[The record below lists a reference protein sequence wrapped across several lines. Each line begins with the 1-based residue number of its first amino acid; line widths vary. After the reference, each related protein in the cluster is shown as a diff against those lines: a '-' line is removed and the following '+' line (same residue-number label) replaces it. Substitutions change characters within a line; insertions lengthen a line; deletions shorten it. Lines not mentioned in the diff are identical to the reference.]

1 VLHIHRASRA
11 DALADALAALLSQSP
26 DDPFAPDVVAVP
38 TRGMERWLT
47 QRMSGVLGA
56 RGGRADGICANVQFP
71 SPHRL
76 VTDAVAAASG
86 IEAADDPWLPERSV
100 WPLLS
105 VVEEALPEPWLA
117 TLAAYLGADTAA
129 SDPMRPARESRRL
142 TTVRHLA
149 GLFDRYSLHRPQMLA
164 AWAHGEDLDAVGAP
178 LPTASAWQA
187 ELWRRLRAR
196 IGVPDLAERT
206 GRACERIA
214 DDPSLLN
221 LPERV
226 ALFGLTRVPAGH
238 LEILRALAAG
248 RDLHLLLLHPS
259 PSLWEKVTQLP
270 DRPLGARR
278 EDDRTV
284 TLGDNRLLAS
294 WGRDSREMQLVLT
307 AGAPDV
313 SDAHHASPPA
323 PGTVLGRVQ
332 QSVREDRVA
341 PGAPL
346 PGATDERPLL
356 APEDRSIEIHSCHG
370 RARQVEVVRDA
381 ILHALAEDPLLEP
394 RDVIV
399 MCPDIETFAPL
410 VQATFGAGEPDDED
424 SVDLRVRLADR
435 SLRQTNPVL
444 GVVAQLLDL
453 AEQRLTASQ
462 LLDLA
467 DRGPVRR
474 RFRLDDDDITRLA
487 DWISQA
493 GIRWGLDAPHR
504 APYKLDAVTSG
515 TWQMGL
521 ERLLLGVTM
530 TEDDQRLFAGVL
542 PLDDVDSRAI
552 DLAGRFTELVARVG
566 QAVRSLGVRQTL
578 AEWAEAIGQ
587 AADALTA
594 TALRDR
600 WQRAELQRVL
610 DELVAESGDAP
621 PAQLAPTEVRALLA
635 QRLEGRP
642 TRANFR
648 TGHLTVCTLQP
659 MRSVPHR
666 VVCLLGLDDGA
677 FPRKAPRDGDDLM
690 LEHPHLG
697 ERDPRSEDRQLLL
710 DALLA
715 ASERLIVTF
724 SGNDE
729 RTNAPR
735 PPAVPVGELLDAV
748 DATVRCEDGE
758 PARKRIVIRHPLQ
771 PFDPRNFIAGTI
783 AGSQPWSFDTA
794 ALAGA
799 KALAGPRSAPRP
811 FLAGPLS
818 QRPGA
823 VLELPD
829 LVRFVEHP
837 VRAFLRQRLGIS
849 LYSAADEIEDELSVE
864 LDGLQRWG
872 VGQRLLEARLRGI
885 DQRTAILAEIARGT
899 LPPGVLGK
907 PVIDDLSPIVSGI
920 VDRAHTVAPA
930 LAEMAAGGTL
940 AGAGAAA
947 GGEPVDVRVVL
958 DDGRLLSG
966 TVSGVSGDLLLAT
979 TFSRVSAKHRI
990 AAWVRLLAI
999 TASAPERPF
1008 AAATVGRGQGHGDV
1022 RTAWIEPLG
1031 DSADARLAVARAE
1044 LAVLMDLYDRGMR
1057 EPLPMFCQTSAA
1069 YAEAVRHGQDG
1080 HSAALKA
1087 WETEWNFDKEDREP
1101 EHQMAFG
1108 AVLTLPEVLEIAPAG
1123 GEAGEGWLEAE
1134 ESRFG
1139 RLARRLW
1146 EGLLTRE
1153 EVRAR

>member
-1 VLHIHRASRA
+1 MLHIHRAVRA
-11 DALADALAALLSQSP
+11 DALADALSALLSESP
-26 DDPFAPDVVAVP
+26 ADPFAPEVVAVP

-47 QRMSGVLGA
+47 QRMSSVLGA
-56 RGGRADGICANVQFP
+56 RPGRADGICANIEFP

-86 IEAADDPWLPERSV
+86 IDPAEDPWLPERSV

-105 VVEEALPEPWLA
+105 VVEESLSEPWLA
-117 TLAAYLGADTAA
+117 TLAAYLGAGTES
-129 SDPMRPARESRRL
+129 SDPMRPARQSRRL

-149 GLFDRYSLHRPQMLA
+149 GLFDRYSLHRPEMLA
-164 AWAHGEDLDAVGAP
+164 AWARGDDLDAVGAP
-178 LPTASAWQA
+178 LPAASAWQA
-187 ELWRRLRAR
+187 ELWRRLRVR
-196 IGVPDLAERT
+196 IGVPDLAERS
-206 GRACERIA
+206 GRACERMA
-214 DDPSLLN
+214 DDPAVVP
-221 LPERV
+221 LPSRL

-238 LEILRALAAG
+238 LDILRALATG
-248 RDLHLLLLHPS
+248 RDLHLFLLHPS
-259 PSLWEKVTQLP
+259 PSLWEKVTHRP
-270 DRPLGARR
+270 DRSAVVRR
-278 EDDRTV
+278 EEDRTV
-284 TLGDNRLLAS
+284 TLAANRLLAS

-307 AGAPDV
+307 AAAPEL
-313 SDAHHASPPA
+313 SDAGHPSPPG
-323 PGTVLGRVQ
+323 PGTLLGLIQ
-332 QSVREDRVA
+332 QGVHDDHAA

-346 PGATDERPLL
+346 PGAADERPLL
-356 APEDRSIEIHSCHG
+356 AADDRSIEIHSCHG
-370 RARQVEVVRDA
+370 RARQVEVIRDA
-381 ILHALAEDPLLEP
+381 ILHALAEDPALEP

-410 VQATFGAGEPDDED
+410 IQATFGAGEAEDDT
-424 SVDLRVRLADR
+424 SIDLRVRLADR

-444 GVVAQLLDL
+444 GVVAQLLEL

-493 GIRWGLDAPHR
+493 GIRWGLDGPHR
-504 APYKLDAVTSG
+504 APYKLDALDSG
-515 TWQMGL
+515 TWQTGL

-530 TEDDQRLFAGVL
+530 TEDGQRLFAGVL

-552 DLAGRFTELVARVG
+552 DLAGRFTELVTRVG
-566 QAVRSLGVRQTL
+566 QVVRSLNARQTL
-578 AEWAEAIGQ
+578 AEWAEAIAE

-594 TALRDR
+594 TGSRDR

-610 DELVAESGDAP
+610 DELVSESGDASP
-621 PAQLAPTEVRALLA
+621 PELAPAEVRALLA
-635 QRLEGRP
+635 RRLEGRP

-690 LEHPHLG
+690 LDHPHLG

-715 ASERLIVTF
+715 AGERLIVTF

-735 PPAVPVGELLDAV
+735 PAAVPVGELLDAV
-748 DATVRCEDGE
+748 DATVRCEGGR
-758 PARKRIVIRHPLQ
+758 PAREQVVIRHPLQ
-771 PFDPRNFIAGTI
+771 PFDPRNFMAGRIAGPR
-783 AGSQPWSFDTA
+783 PWSFDPV
-794 ALAGA
+794 ALDGA
-799 KALAGPRSAPRP
+799 RALAGPRSDPRP
-811 FLAGPLS
+811 FLGGPLS
-818 QRPGA
+818 RRPGT
-823 VLELPD
+823 VVELTD

-837 VRAFLRQRLGIS
+837 VRAFMRQRLGIS

-907 PVIDDLSPIVSGI
+907 PVIDDLSPIVNGI
-920 VDRAHTVAPA
+920 VDRARTVAPGVGA
-930 LAEMAAGGTL
+930 V
-940 AGAGAAA
+940 AGAG
-947 GGEPVDVRVVL
+947 GDPIDVRVAL
-958 DDGRLLSG
+958 DDGRLLNG
-966 TVSGVSGDLLLAT
+966 TVTGVSGDLLLTT

-990 AAWVRLLAI
+990 AAWVRLLAL

-1008 AAATVGRGQGHGDV
+1008 AAATVGRGQGRGDV
-1022 RTAWIEPLG
+1022 RTARIEPLG
-1031 DSADARLAVARAE
+1031 GGAEERLAVARAE

-1057 EPLPMFCQTSAA
+1057 EPLPMFCLTSAA
-1069 YAEAVRHGQDG
+1069 YAEAARHGQDG
-1080 HSAALKA
+1080 YAAAVKE
-1087 WETEWNFDKEDREP
+1087 WETEWNFEKEDREA
-1101 EHQMAFG
+1101 EHQMALG
-1108 AVLTLPEVLEIAPAG
+1108 GVLTLSEVLDIAPRD
-1123 GEAGEGWLEAE
+1123 GEAGEGWLDVE

-1146 EGLLTRE
+1146 EGLLARE

>member
-1 VLHIHRASRA
+1 MLHIHRAVRA
-11 DALADALAALLSQSP
+11 DALADALAALLSEGP
-26 DDPFAPDVVAVP
+26 ADPFAPEVVAVP

-47 QRMSGVLGA
+47 QRMSSVLGA
-56 RGGRADGICANVQFP
+56 RPGRADGICANVEFP

-76 VTDAVAAASG
+76 VTHAVAAASG
-86 IEAADDPWLPERSV
+86 IDPAEDPWLPERSV

-105 VVEEALPEPWLA
+105 VVEESLPEPWLG
-117 TLAAYLGADTAA
+117 TLAAYLGADTAP
-129 SDPMRPARESRRL
+129 SDPMRPARQSRRL

-149 GLFDRYSLHRPQMLA
+149 GLFDRYSLHRPEMLA
-164 AWAHGEDLDAVGAP
+164 AWARGEDLDAVGAP
-178 LPTASAWQA
+178 LPAPSAWQA

-196 IGVPDLAERT
+196 IGVPDLAERA

-214 DDPSLLN
+214 DDPALVD
-221 LPERV
+221 LPSRL
-226 ALFGLTRVPAGH
+226 ALFGLTRLPAGH
-238 LEILRALAAG
+238 LDILRALAAG
-248 RDLHLLLLHPS
+248 RDLHLFLLHPS
-259 PSLWEKVTQLP
+259 PSLWAQVTH
-270 DRPLGARR
+270 RPERSASARR

-284 TLGDNRLLAS
+284 TLAANRLLAS

-307 AGAPDV
+307 KTSPEL
-313 SDAHHASPPA
+313 SDTAHASPPA
-323 PGTVLGRVQ
+323 PSTLLGRIQ
-332 QSVREDRVA
+332 QGVREDHAA
-341 PGAPL
+341 PGMPL
-346 PGATDERPLL
+346 PGAPDERPRLE
-356 APEDRSIEIHSCHG
+356 ADDRSIEIHSCHG
-370 RARQVEVVRDA
+370 RARQVEVIRDA
-381 ILHALAEDPLLEP
+381 ILHALAEDPALEP

-410 VQATFGAGEPDDED
+410 IQATFGAGEAED
-424 SVDLRVRLADR
+424 GDGVSAVDLRVRLADR

-444 GVVAQLLDL
+444 GVVAQLLEL
-453 AEQRLTASQ
+453 AEQRVTASQ

-474 RFRLDDDDITRLA
+474 RFRVDDDDITRLA

-493 GIRWGLDAPHR
+493 GIRWGLDASHR
-504 APYKLDAVTSG
+504 APYKLDALDNG
-515 TWQMGL
+515 TWQTGL

-530 TEDDQRLFAGVL
+530 TEDGQRLFAGVL

-552 DLAGRFTELVARVG
+552 ELAGRFTELVTRVG
-566 QAVRSLGVRQTL
+566 QAVRSLNARQTL
-578 AEWAEAIGQ
+578 AEWAEAIAE

-594 TALRDR
+594 TGSRDR

-610 DELVAESGDAP
+610 DELVSETGGASP
-621 PAQLAPTEVRALLA
+621 PELAPAEVRALLA
-635 QRLEGRP
+635 RRLEGRP

-715 ASERLIVTF
+715 AGERLIVTF

-729 RTNAPR
+729 RTNAR
-735 PPAVPVGELLDAV
+735 RAPAVPVGELLDAV
-748 DATVRCEDGE
+748 DATVRCQGGTL
-758 PARKRIVIRHPLQ
+758 ARDRIVVRHPLQ
-771 PFDPRNFIAGTI
+771 PFDPRNFLNGQIAGPR
-783 AGSQPWSFDTA
+783 PWSFDPA
-794 ALAGA
+794 ALDGA
-799 KALAGPRSAPRP
+799 RALAGPRSDPRP
-811 FLAGPLS
+811 FLGGPLS
-818 QRPGA
+818 PRPGL
-823 VLELPD
+823 VVELAD

-837 VRAFLRQRLGIS
+837 VRAFMRQRLGIS
-849 LYSAADEIEDELSVE
+849 LYSATDEVDDELSVE

-872 VGQRLLEARLRGI
+872 VGQRLLEAQLRGI

-907 PVIDDLSPIVSGI
+907 PVIDDLSPIVTGI
-920 VDRAHTVAPA
+920 VDRARTVAPTGTQ
-930 LAEMAAGGTL
+930 AGV
-940 AGAGAAA
+940 
-947 GGEPVDVRVVL
+947 GGDPIDVRVAL
-958 DDGRLLSG
+958 EDGRLLNG
-966 TVSGVSGDLLLAT
+966 TITGVSGDLLLAT

-990 AAWVRLLAI
+990 AAWVRLLAL
-999 TASAPERPF
+999 TASAPERSF
-1008 AAATVGRGQGHGDV
+1008 AAATVGRGQGRGDV
-1022 RTAWIEPLG
+1022 RTARIEPLG
-1031 DSADARLAVARAE
+1031 GTADERLAVARAE
-1044 LAVLMDLYDRGMR
+1044 LAVLMDLYDRGLR
-1057 EPLPMFCQTSAA
+1057 EPLPMFCLTSAA
-1069 YAEAVRHGQDG
+1069 YAEATRQGQDG
-1080 HSAALKA
+1080 SAAAAKE
-1087 WETEWNFDKEDREP
+1087 WETEWNFEKEDREA

-1108 AVLTLPEVLEIAPAG
+1108 GVLALSEVLEIAPG
-1123 GEAGEGWLEAE
+1123 DGEAGDGWLEAE

-1146 EGLLTRE
+1146 EGLLARE